1 MQTRLWLMC
10 LLLPLGSWAQ
20 FGYSA
25 GPTLLVPQGE
35 LGFHFENAV
44 GFQFGLEYKFKKI
57 RTTVNANFALN
68 RYAKETERVYDYP
81 APDYILDEADISVTS
96 ALRYTYLGLS
106 IEPIEGNPTFNP
118 FISVGTGHSGFR
130 SYWELDEN
138 SGSKSGYYEVHR
150 LSLSRTLNFTYG
162 AGVKV
167 ALLRDDSGE
176 RLDLVLQILRHQGGQ
191 VRFLNPER
199 NPAHF
204 NLNHRSIN
212 ANSGFTA
219 PSDFISFWLGLQIRF
234 PSKAESPK

>member
-44 GFQFGLEYKFKKI
+44 GFQFGLGYKFEKI

-68 RYAKETERVYDYP
+68 RYAKETERIYNYP
-81 APDYILDEADISVTS
+81 APDYMLDEVDISVIG
-96 ALRYTYLGLS
+96 AIRYSYLGLS
-106 IEPIEGNPTFNP
+106 FEPFKPDPRINP

-167 ALLRDDSGE
+167 ALLRYDSGE

-191 VRFLNPER
+191 VQFLNPER
-199 NPAHF
+199 NPAHYNF
-204 NLNHRSIN
+204 NRHLIDR
-212 ANSGFTA
+212 NSGFSA
-219 PSDFISFWLGLQIRF
+219 RSDFVSFWLGLQIRF
-234 PSKAESPK
+234 PSKAESRK